1 MKLNIAAK
9 NFEVSDYLE
18 QMVEKKFSK
27 LSKYFDKDVNADVKI
42 SVEAGLEKMEATIY
56 AGSTIFR
63 AEEKSTDIYAALD
76 SVTDRLSRQIAK
88 FKDKIVTKHQTGGIN
103 FNEIED
109 MGEDEP
115 TGEIEIVKTKRF
127 PVKPMDKVEAALQMQ
142 LLDHSFFVFRDAQT
156 DDVCV
161 VYKRK
166 DGKVGLIEPYFD

>member
-18 QMVEKKFSK
+18 EMVEKKFAK

-56 AGSTIFR
+56 VGGTIFR
-63 AEEKSTDIYAALD
+63 AEEKSTDIYATLD

-88 FKDKIVTKHQTGGIN
+88 FKDKIVSKHQTGGLN
-103 FNEIED
+103 FTEIEHMD
-109 MGEDEP
+109 VDEQEA
-115 TGEIEIVKTKRF
+115 EIEIVRTKRF

-142 LLDHSFFVFRDAQT
+142 LLDHSFFVFRDAET
-156 DDVCV
+156 EDVCV

>member
-1 MKLNIAAK
+1 MKLNIVAK

-18 QMVEKKFSK
+18 QMVEKKFDK

-63 AEEKSTDIYAALD
+63 AEEKSTDIYSTID
-76 SVTDRLSRQIAK
+76 SVIDRLSRQITK
-88 FKDKIVTKHQTGGIN
+88 FKDKIVSKHQTGEIK
-103 FNEIED
+103 FAEIE
-109 MGEDEP
+109 EIPDEP
-115 TGEIEIVKTKRF
+115 KEEIEIVRTKRF

-142 LLDHSFFVFRDAQT
+142 LLDHSFFVFRDAET

>member
-1 MKLNIAAK
+1 MKLNIVAK

-18 QMVEKKFSK
+18 KMVEKKFTK
-27 LSKYFDKDVNADVKI
+27 LSKYFDKDVSADVKI

-56 AGSTIFR
+56 AGSAIFR
-63 AEEKSTDIYAALD
+63 AEEKSTDIYSTID
-76 SVTDRLSRQIAK
+76 SVIDRLSRQIVK
-88 FKDKIVTKHQTGGIN
+88 FKDKIVTKYQTGGIN
-103 FNEIED
+103 FSEIED
-109 MGEDEP
+109 GEDDELK
-115 TGEIEIVKTKRF
+115 GEIEIVRTKRF

-156 DDVCV
+156 EDVCV